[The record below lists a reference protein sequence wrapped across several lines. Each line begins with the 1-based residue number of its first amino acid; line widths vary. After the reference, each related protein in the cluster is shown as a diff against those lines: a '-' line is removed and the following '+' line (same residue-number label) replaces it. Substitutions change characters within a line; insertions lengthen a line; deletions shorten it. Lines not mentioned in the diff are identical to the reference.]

1 MNIKIEKAK
10 TNKMKKTNHIPQKIN
25 QIQKKNMFHFILH
38 KGINNIGISH
48 NNFNPVKKTE
58 IERLQSNALLYSNI
72 SRIR

>member
-1 MNIKIEKAK
+1 MKLEKAK
-10 TNKMKKTNHIPQKIN
+10 TNKMRKTNHIPQKIN
-25 QIQKKNMFHFILH
+25 QIQKKNMFRFILN
-38 KGINNIGISH
+38 KGINHNIGINR